1 MKLETIMRF
10 RTLFLFVVLALTVLF
25 ALLNWQAFSTPTTL
39 SLVFGTVEAPVGVIM
54 LAVTLLL
61 GAMCLTYLVYVQG
74 VALVD
79 SRRHTKELAAQRE
92 LADNAEA
99 SRFSELH
106 NFVNAEMRAAAQMHA
121 DSRAQILARIE
132 QLEANY
138 RAALQ
143 ETGNTLSAYI
153 GELEDRIDHRQAP
166 NGSANDPTH

>member
-1 MKLETIMRF
+1 MRF
-10 RTLFLFVVLALTVLF
+10 RTLFLFAVLAITVLF
-25 ALLNWQAFSTPTTL
+25 ALLNWQAFTTPTTL

-74 VALVD
+74 VALMD
-79 SRRHTKELAAQRE
+79 SRRHTKELQTQRE

-121 DSRAQILARIE
+121 DTRAQILARIE
-132 QLEANY
+132 QLEVTH

-143 ETGNTLSAYI
+143 ETGNSLSAYI
-153 GELEDRIDHRQAP
+153 GELEDRIEHPRAA
-166 NGSANDPTH
+166 NGSLIDPTPH